1 MLNIKVMAH
10 NINETNGVWSVVVRG
25 EKPWHGL
32 GQTVK
37 EAMTSEQAIKLGGL
51 DYTVEKRP
59 LYVPGWEGT
68 MIEVPGYFSNVR
80 VDTNSPLGVVKGRY
94 KIVQNRDAFGFFD
107 SIIDKGEAIFETAG
121 ALGNGERIFITAKL
135 PEDMLVRGEKIEKYI
150 LLTNSHDG
158 TTTIVAGFTSV
169 RVLCQNTL
177 TAALKKLDN
186 KVSISHTASAESRL
200 KEASRVMGI
209 ASKYMDEVN
218 TTFESMTTRK
228 LSDLEM
234 KYFIE
239 TVMQN
244 SIKEDKADKE
254 ASTRMKN
261 LVDQVYSFAITHP
274 TQTTEAA
281 YRTLWGAY
289 NGISGYYNFLKD
301 YKNADQKMKDMNYG
315 YANDKIA
322 KAFDQAVVML

>member
-1 MLNIKVMAH
+1 MAH
-10 NINETNGVWSVVVRG
+10 NLNETNGKVSFAARG
-25 EKPWHGL
+25 EKAWHGL
-32 GQTVK
+32 GQYVS
-37 EAMTSEQAIKLGGL
+37 EAMTSEQAIELGGL
-51 DYTVEKRP
+51 NYTVEKRP
-59 LYVPGWEGT
+59 LYAPGWAGT
-68 MIEVPGYFSNVR
+68 MVEAEGHYGNVR
-80 VDTNSPLGVVKGRY
+80 TDTNEILGIVKGRY
-94 KIVQNRDAFGFFD
+94 RIVQNKDAFGFFD
-107 SIIDKGEAIFETAG
+107 TIIDKGEAIFETAG
-121 ALGNGERIFITAKL
+121 ALGKGERIFVTAKL
-135 PEDMLVRGEKIEKYI
+135 PEDMLVRGERVEKYI
-150 LLTNSHDG
+150 MLTNSHDG
-158 TTTIVAGFTSV
+158 TSTIIAGFTPI
-169 RVLCQNTL
+169 RVVCNNTL
-177 TAALKKLDN
+177 TAALKNLDN

-209 ASKYMDEVN
+209 ASRYMDEVN

-239 TVMQN
+239 TVMKT
-244 SIKEDKADKE
+244 SMKEDKSDKE

-315 YANDKIA
+315 YANDKIS

>member
-1 MLNIKVMAH
+1 MAH
-10 NINETNGVWSVVVRG
+10 KLNETNGKVSFAARG
-25 EKPWHGL
+25 EKAWHGL
-32 GQTVK
+32 GQYVS
-37 EAMTSEQAIKLGGL
+37 EAMTSEQAIELGGL
-51 DYTVEKRP
+51 NYTVEKRP
-59 LYVPGWEGT
+59 LYAPGWEGT
-68 MIEVPGYFSNVR
+68 MVEAEGHYGNVR
-80 VDTNSPLGVVKGRY
+80 TDTNEILGIVKGRY
-94 KIVQNRDAFGFFD
+94 KIVQNKDAFGFFD
-107 SIIDKGEAIFETAG
+107 AIIDQGEAIFETAG
-121 ALGNGERIFITAKL
+121 ALGKGERIFVTAKL
-135 PEDMLVRGEKIEKYI
+135 PEDMLVHGERVEKYI
-150 LLTNSHDG
+150 MLTNSHDG
-158 TTTIVAGFTSV
+158 TSTIIAGFTPI
-169 RVLCQNTL
+169 RVVCNNTL
-177 TAALKKLDN
+177 TAALKNLDN

-218 TTFESMTTRK
+218 MTFESMTTRR

-239 TVMQN
+239 TVMKN
-244 SIKEDKADKE
+244 GVKEDKSDKE

-301 YKNADQKMKDMNYG
+301 YRNADQKMKDMNYG

>member
-1 MLNIKVMAH
+1 MAH
-10 NINETNGVWSVVVRG
+10 KLNETNGKVSFAARG
-25 EKPWHGL
+25 EKAWHGL
-32 GQTVK
+32 GQYVS
-37 EAMTSEQAIKLGGL
+37 EAMTSEQAIELGGL
-51 DYTVEKRP
+51 NYTVEKRP
-59 LYVPGWEGT
+59 LYAPGWAGT
-68 MIEVPGYFSNVR
+68 MVEAEGHYGNVR
-80 VDTNSPLGVVKGRY
+80 TDTNEILGIVKGRY
-94 KIVQNRDAFGFFD
+94 KIVQNKDAFGFFD
-107 SIIDKGEAIFETAG
+107 AIIDQGEAIFETAG
-121 ALGNGERIFITAKL
+121 ALGKGERIFVTAKL
-135 PEDMLVRGEKIEKYI
+135 PEDMLVHGERVEKYI
-150 LLTNSHDG
+150 MLTNSHDG
-158 TTTIVAGFTSV
+158 TSTIIAGFTPI
-169 RVLCQNTL
+169 RVVCNNTL
-177 TAALKKLDN
+177 TAALKNLDN

-218 TTFESMTTRK
+218 TTFESMTTRR

-239 TVMQN
+239 TVMKN
-244 SIKEDKADKE
+244 GVKEDKSDKE

-301 YKNADQKMKDMNYG
+301 YRNADQKMKDMNYG
-315 YANDKIA
+315 YANDKIS

>member
-1 MLNIKVMAH
+1 MAH
-10 NINETNGVWSVVVRG
+10 KINETNGVWSVVVRG
-25 EKPWHGL
+25 EKAWHGL
-32 GQTVK
+32 GQTVQ

-68 MIEVPGYFSNVR
+68 MVEVPGYFSNVR

-94 KIVQNRDAFGFFD
+94 QIVQNRDAFGFFD

-135 PEDMLVRGEKIEKYI
+135 PEDMLVRGERIEKYI

-158 TTTIVAGFTSV
+158 STTIVAGFTSV

-177 TAALKKLDN
+177 TAALKNLDN

-209 ASKYMDEVN
+209 ASKYMNEVN
-218 TTFESMTTRK
+218 TTFDSMSTRK

-239 TVMQN
+239 TVMKN
-244 SIKEDKADKE
+244 GAKEDKSDKE

-301 YKNADQKMKDMNYG
+301 YKSADQKMKDMNYG
-315 YANDKIA
+315 YANDKIS
-322 KAFDQAVVML
+322 KAFDQAVIML

>member
-1 MLNIKVMAH
+1 MAH
-10 NINETNGVWSVVVRG
+10 NLNENNGKVSFAARG
-25 EKPWHGL
+25 EKAWHGL
-32 GQTVK
+32 GQYVS
-37 EAMTSEQAIKLGGL
+37 EAMTSEQAIELGGL
-51 DYTVEKRP
+51 NYTVEKRP
-59 LYVPGWEGT
+59 LYAPGWAGT
-68 MIEVPGYFSNVR
+68 MVEAEGHYGNVR
-80 VDTNSPLGVVKGRY
+80 TDTNEILGIVKGRY
-94 KIVQNRDAFGFFD
+94 QIVQNKDAFGFFD
-107 SIIDKGEAIFETAG
+107 AIIDQGEAIFETAG
-121 ALGNGERIFITAKL
+121 ALGKGERIFVTAKL
-135 PEDMLVRGEKIEKYI
+135 PDDMLVRGEKVEKYI
-150 LLTNSHDG
+150 MLTNSHDG
-158 TTTIVAGFTSV
+158 TSTIIAGFTPI
-169 RVLCQNTL
+169 RVVCNNTL
-177 TAALKKLDN
+177 TAALKNLDN

-218 TTFESMTTRK
+218 MTFESMTTRK

-239 TVMQN
+239 AVMKN
-244 SIKEDKADKE
+244 GIKEDKSDKE

-301 YKNADQKMKDMNYG
+301 YRNADQKMKDMNYG
-315 YANDKIA
+315 YANDKIS

>member
-1 MLNIKVMAH
+1 MAH
-10 NINETNGVWSVVVRG
+10 KLNETNGKVSFAARG
-25 EKPWHGL
+25 EKAWHGL
-32 GQTVK
+32 GQYVS
-37 EAMTSEQAIKLGGL
+37 EAMTSEQAIELGGL
-51 DYTVEKRP
+51 NYTVEKRP
-59 LYVPGWEGT
+59 LYAPGWAGT
-68 MIEVPGYFSNVR
+68 MVEAEGHYGNVR
-80 VDTNSPLGVVKGRY
+80 TDTNEILGIVKGRY
-94 KIVQNRDAFGFFD
+94 RIVQNKDAFGFFD
-107 SIIDKGEAIFETAG
+107 TIIDKGEAIFETAG
-121 ALGNGERIFITAKL
+121 ALGKGERIFVTAKL
-135 PEDMLVRGEKIEKYI
+135 PEDMLVRGERVEKYI
-150 LLTNSHDG
+150 MLTNSHDG
-158 TTTIVAGFTSV
+158 TSTIIAGFTPI
-169 RVLCQNTL
+169 RVVCNNTL

-218 TTFESMTTRK
+218 MTFESMTTRK

-239 TVMQN
+239 TVMKN
-244 SIKEDKADKE
+244 SIKEDTSDKE

>member
-1 MLNIKVMAH
+1 MAH
-10 NINETNGVWSVVVRG
+10 KLNETNGKVSFAARG
-25 EKPWHGL
+25 EKAWHGL
-32 GQTVK
+32 GQYVS
-37 EAMTSEQAIKLGGL
+37 EAMTSEQAIELGGL
-51 DYTVEKRP
+51 NYTVEKRP
-59 LYVPGWEGT
+59 LYAPGWAGT
-68 MIEVPGYFSNVR
+68 MVEAEGHYGNVR
-80 VDTNSPLGVVKGRY
+80 TDTNEILGIVKGRY
-94 KIVQNRDAFGFFD
+94 RIVQNKDAFGFFD
-107 SIIDKGEAIFETAG
+107 TIIDKGEAIFETAG
-121 ALGNGERIFITAKL
+121 ALGKGERIFVTAKL
-135 PEDMLVRGEKIEKYI
+135 PEDMLVRGERVEKYI
-150 LLTNSHDG
+150 MLTNSHDG
-158 TTTIVAGFTSV
+158 TSTIIAGFTPI
-169 RVLCQNTL
+169 RVVCNNTL

-218 TTFESMTTRK
+218 MTFESMTTRK

-239 TVMQN
+239 TVMKT
-244 SIKEDKADKE
+244 SMKEDKSDKE

>member
-1 MLNIKVMAH
+1 MAH
-10 NINETNGVWSVVVRG
+10 KLNETNGKVSFAARG
-25 EKPWHGL
+25 EKAWHGL
-32 GQTVK
+32 GQYVS
-37 EAMTSEQAIKLGGL
+37 EAMTSEQAIELGGL
-51 DYTVEKRP
+51 NYTVEKRP
-59 LYVPGWEGT
+59 LYAPGWAGT
-68 MIEVPGYFSNVR
+68 MVEAEGHYGNVR
-80 VDTNSPLGVVKGRY
+80 TDTNEILGIVKGRY
-94 KIVQNRDAFGFFD
+94 RIVQNKDAFGFFD
-107 SIIDKGEAIFETAG
+107 TIIDKGEAIFETAG
-121 ALGNGERIFITAKL
+121 ALGKGERIFVTAKL
-135 PEDMLVRGEKIEKYI
+135 PEDMLVRGERVEKYI
-150 LLTNSHDG
+150 MLTNSHDG
-158 TTTIVAGFTSV
+158 TSTIIAGFTPI
-169 RVLCQNTL
+169 RVVCNNTL

-218 TTFESMTTRK
+218 MTFESMTTRK

-239 TVMQN
+239 TVMKT
-244 SIKEDKADKE
+244 SMKEDKSDKE

-261 LVDQVYSFAITHP
+261 LVDQVYSFAISHP

>member
-1 MLNIKVMAH
+1 
-10 NINETNGVWSVVVRG
+10 
-25 EKPWHGL
+25 
-32 GQTVK
+32 
-37 EAMTSEQAIKLGGL
+37 MTSEQAIELGGL
-51 DYTVEKRP
+51 NYTVEKRP
-59 LYVPGWEGT
+59 LYAPGWQGT
-68 MIEVPGYFSNVR
+68 MVEAEGHYGNVR
-80 VDTNSPLGVVKGRY
+80 TDTNEILGIVKGRY
-94 KIVQNRDAFGFFD
+94 RIVQNKDAFGFFD
-107 SIIDKGEAIFETAG
+107 TIIDQGEAIFETAG
-121 ALGNGERIFITAKL
+121 ALGKGERIFVTAKL
-135 PEDMLVRGEKIEKYI
+135 PEDMLVHGEKVEKYI
-150 LLTNSHDG
+150 MLTNSHDG
-158 TTTIVAGFTSV
+158 TSTIIAGFTPI
-169 RVLCQNTL
+169 RVVCNNTL
-177 TAALKKLDN
+177 TAALKNIDN

-218 TTFESMTTRK
+218 MTFESMTTRR

-239 TVMQN
+239 TVMKN
-244 SIKEDKADKE
+244 GIKEDKSDKE
-254 ASTRMKN
+254 ASTRMNN

-301 YKNADQKMKDMNYG
+301 YRNADQKMKDMSYG
-315 YANDKIA
+315 YANDKIS

>member
-1 MLNIKVMAH
+1 MAH
-10 NINETNGVWSVVVRG
+10 NLNETNGKVSFAARG
-25 EKPWHGL
+25 EKAWHGL
-32 GQTVK
+32 GQYVS
-37 EAMTSEQAIKLGGL
+37 EAMTSEQAIELGGL
-51 DYTVEKRP
+51 NYTVEKRP
-59 LYVPGWEGT
+59 LYAPGWQGT
-68 MIEVPGYFSNVR
+68 MVEAEGHYGNVR
-80 VDTNSPLGVVKGRY
+80 TDTNEILGIVKGRY
-94 KIVQNRDAFGFFD
+94 KIVQNKDAFGFFD
-107 SIIDKGEAIFETAG
+107 AIIDKGEAIFETAG
-121 ALGNGERIFITAKL
+121 ALGRGERIFVTAKL
-135 PEDMLVRGEKIEKYI
+135 PEDMLVHGERVEKYI
-150 LLTNSHDG
+150 MLTNSHDG
-158 TTTIVAGFTSV
+158 TSTIIAGFTPI
-169 RVLCQNTL
+169 RVVCNNTL
-177 TAALKKLDN
+177 TAALKNLDN

-218 TTFESMTTRK
+218 MTFESMTTRK

-239 TVMQN
+239 TVMKN
-244 SIKEDKADKE
+244 GIKEDKSDKE

-261 LVDQVYSFAITHP
+261 LVDQVYSFTVSHP

-301 YKNADQKMKDMNYG
+301 YRNADQKMKDMNYG
-315 YANDKIA
+315 YANDKIS

>member
-1 MLNIKVMAH
+1 MAH
-10 NINETNGVWSVVVRG
+10 KLNETNGKVSFAARG
-25 EKPWHGL
+25 EKAWHGL
-32 GQTVK
+32 GQYVS
-37 EAMTSEQAIKLGGL
+37 EAMTSEQAIELGGL
-51 DYTVEKRP
+51 NYTVEKRP
-59 LYVPGWEGT
+59 LYAPGWEGT
-68 MIEVPGYFSNVR
+68 MVEAEGHYGNVR
-80 VDTNSPLGVVKGRY
+80 TDTNDILGIVKGRY
-94 KIVQNRDAFGFFD
+94 NIVQNKDAFGFFD
-107 SIIDKGEAIFETAG
+107 TIIDKGEAIFETAG
-121 ALGNGERIFITAKL
+121 ALGKGERIFVTAKL
-135 PEDMLVRGEKIEKYI
+135 PEDMLVRGEKVEKYI
-150 LLTNSHDG
+150 MLTNSHDG
-158 TTTIVAGFTSV
+158 TSKIIAGFTPI
-169 RVLCQNTL
+169 RVVCNNTL
-177 TAALKKLDN
+177 TAALKNLDN

-218 TTFESMTTRK
+218 MTFESMTTRR

-239 TVMQN
+239 TVMKN
-244 SIKEDKADKE
+244 GIKEDKSDKE
-254 ASTRMKN
+254 ASTRMNN

-301 YKNADQKMKDMNYG
+301 YRNADQKMKDMSYG
-315 YANDKIA
+315 YANDKIS

>member
-1 MLNIKVMAH
+1 MAH
-10 NINETNGVWSVVVRG
+10 NLNETNGKVAFAARG
-25 EKPWHGL
+25 EKAWHGL
-32 GQTVK
+32 GQYVS
-37 EAMTSEQAIKLGGL
+37 EAMTSEQAIELGGL
-51 DYTVEKRP
+51 NYTVEKRP
-59 LYVPGWEGT
+59 LYAPGWAGT
-68 MIEVPGYFSNVR
+68 MVEAEGHYGNVR
-80 VDTNSPLGVVKGRY
+80 TDTNDILGIVKGRY
-94 KIVQNRDAFGFFD
+94 RIVQNKDAFGFFD
-107 SIIDKGEAIFETAG
+107 TIIDKGEAIFETAG
-121 ALGNGERIFITAKL
+121 ALGKGERIFVTAKL
-135 PEDMLVRGEKIEKYI
+135 PEDMLVRGERVEKYI
-150 LLTNSHDG
+150 MLTNSHDG
-158 TTTIVAGFTSV
+158 TSTIIAGFTPI
-169 RVLCQNTL
+169 RVVCNNTL

-239 TVMQN
+239 TVMKN
-244 SIKEDKADKE
+244 SIKEDTSDKE

-261 LVDQVYSFAITHP
+261 LVDQVYSFAISHP

>member
-1 MLNIKVMAH
+1 
-10 NINETNGVWSVVVRG
+10 
-25 EKPWHGL
+25 L
-32 GQTVK
+32 G
-37 EAMTSEQAIKLGGL
+37 I
-51 DYTVEKRP
+51 
-59 LYVPGWEGT
+59 
-68 MIEVPGYFSNVR
+68 
-80 VDTNSPLGVVKGRY
+80 VKGRY
-94 KIVQNRDAFGFFD
+94 RIVQNKDAFGFFD
-107 SIIDKGEAIFETAG
+107 TIIDRGEAIFETAG
-121 ALGNGERIFITAKL
+121 ALGKGERIFVTAKL
-135 PEDMLVRGEKIEKYI
+135 PEDMLVRGERVEKYI
-150 LLTNSHDG
+150 MLTNSHDG
-158 TTTIVAGFTSV
+158 TSTIIAGFTPI
-169 RVLCQNTL
+169 RVVCNNTL

-218 TTFESMTTRK
+218 MTFESMTTRK

-239 TVMQN
+239 TVMKN
-244 SIKEDKADKE
+244 SIKEDTSDKE

-322 KAFDQAVVML
+322 KAFDQAVIML

>member
-1 MLNIKVMAH
+1 MAH
-10 NINETNGVWSVVVRG
+10 KLNETNGKVSFAPRG
-25 EKPWHGL
+25 EKAWHGL
-32 GQTVK
+32 GQYVS
-37 EAMTSEQAIKLGGL
+37 EAMTSEQAIELGGL
-51 DYTVEKRP
+51 NYTVEKRP
-59 LYVPGWEGT
+59 LYAPGWEGT
-68 MIEVPGYFSNVR
+68 MVEAEGHYGNVR
-80 VDTNSPLGVVKGRY
+80 TDTNEILGIVKGRY
-94 KIVQNRDAFGFFD
+94 RIVQNKDAFGFFD
-107 SIIDKGEAIFETAG
+107 TIIDKGEAIFETAG
-121 ALGNGERIFITAKL
+121 ALGKGERIFVTAKL
-135 PEDMLVRGEKIEKYI
+135 PEDMLVRGERVEKYI
-150 LLTNSHDG
+150 MLTNSHDG
-158 TTTIVAGFTSV
+158 TSTIIAGFTPI
-169 RVLCQNTL
+169 RVVCNNTL

-218 TTFESMTTRK
+218 MTFESMTTRK

-239 TVMQN
+239 TVMKN
-244 SIKEDKADKE
+244 SIKEDKSDKE

>member
-1 MLNIKVMAH
+1 MAH
-10 NINETNGVWSVVVRG
+10 KLNETNGKVSFAARG
-25 EKPWHGL
+25 EKAWHGL
-32 GQTVK
+32 GQYVS
-37 EAMTSEQAIKLGGL
+37 EAMTSEQAIELGGL
-51 DYTVEKRP
+51 NYTVEKRP
-59 LYVPGWEGT
+59 LYAPGWEGT
-68 MIEVPGYFSNVR
+68 MVEAEGHYGNVR
-80 VDTNSPLGVVKGRY
+80 TDTNEILGIVKGRY
-94 KIVQNRDAFGFFD
+94 KIVQNKDAFGFFD
-107 SIIDKGEAIFETAG
+107 AIIDKGEAIFETAG
-121 ALGNGERIFITAKL
+121 ALGKGERIFVTAKL
-135 PEDMLVRGEKIEKYI
+135 PEDMLVHGERVEKYI
-150 LLTNSHDG
+150 MLTNSHDG
-158 TTTIVAGFTSV
+158 TSTIIAGFTPI
-169 RVLCQNTL
+169 RVVCNNTL
-177 TAALKKLDN
+177 TAALKNLDN

-218 TTFESMTTRK
+218 MTFESMTTRK

-239 TVMQN
+239 TVMKN
-244 SIKEDKADKE
+244 GIKEDKSDKE

-301 YKNADQKMKDMNYG
+301 YRNADQKMKDMNYG
-315 YANDKIA
+315 YANDKIS

>member
-1 MLNIKVMAH
+1 MAH
-10 NINETNGVWSVVVRG
+10 KLNETNGKVSFAARG
-25 EKPWHGL
+25 EKAWHGL
-32 GQTVK
+32 GQYVS
-37 EAMTSEQAIKLGGL
+37 EAMTSEQAIELGGL
-51 DYTVEKRP
+51 NYTVEKRP
-59 LYVPGWEGT
+59 LYAPGWEGT
-68 MIEVPGYFSNVR
+68 MVEAEGHYGNVR
-80 VDTNSPLGVVKGRY
+80 TDTNDILGIVKGRY
-94 KIVQNRDAFGFFD
+94 NIVQNKDAFGFFD
-107 SIIDKGEAIFETAG
+107 TIIDKGEAIFETAG
-121 ALGNGERIFITAKL
+121 ALGKGERIFVTAKL
-135 PEDMLVRGEKIEKYI
+135 PEDMLVRGEKVEKYI
-150 LLTNSHDG
+150 MLTNSHDG
-158 TTTIVAGFTSV
+158 TSKIISGFKPI
-169 RVLCQNTL
+169 RVVCNNTL
-177 TAALKKLDN
+177 TAALKNLDN

-218 TTFESMTTRK
+218 MTFESMTTRR

-239 TVMQN
+239 TVMKN
-244 SIKEDKADKE
+244 GIKEDKSDKE
-254 ASTRMKN
+254 ASTRMNN

-301 YKNADQKMKDMNYG
+301 YRNADQKMKDMSYG
-315 YANDKIA
+315 YANDKIS

>member
-1 MLNIKVMAH
+1 MAH
-10 NINETNGVWSVVVRG
+10 NLNETNGKVSFAARG
-25 EKPWHGL
+25 EKAWHGL
-32 GQTVK
+32 GQYVS
-37 EAMTSEQAIKLGGL
+37 EAMTSEQAIELGGL
-51 DYTVEKRP
+51 NYTVEKRP
-59 LYVPGWEGT
+59 LYAPGWEGT
-68 MIEVPGYFSNVR
+68 MVEAEGHYGNVR
-80 VDTNSPLGVVKGRY
+80 TDTNDILGIVKGRY
-94 KIVQNRDAFGFFD
+94 NIVQNKDAFGFFD
-107 SIIDKGEAIFETAG
+107 TIIDNGEAIFETAG
-121 ALGNGERIFITAKL
+121 ALGKGERIFVTAKL
-135 PEDMLVRGEKIEKYI
+135 PEDMLVRGEKVEKYI
-150 LLTNSHDG
+150 MLTNSHDG
-158 TTTIVAGFTSV
+158 TSKIIAGFTPI
-169 RVLCQNTL
+169 RVVCNNTL
-177 TAALKKLDN
+177 TAALKNIDN

-218 TTFESMTTRK
+218 MTFDSMTTRK

-239 TVMQN
+239 TVMKGN
-244 SIKEDKADKE
+244 VKEDKSDKE

-261 LVDQVYSFAITHP
+261 LVDQVYSFAISHP

-315 YANDKIA
+315 YANDKIS

>member
-1 MLNIKVMAH
+1 MAH
-10 NINETNGVWSVVVRG
+10 KLNETNGKVSFAARG
-25 EKPWHGL
+25 EKAWHGL
-32 GQTVK
+32 GQYVS
-37 EAMTSEQAIKLGGL
+37 EAMTSEQAIELGGL
-51 DYTVEKRP
+51 NYTVEKRP
-59 LYVPGWEGT
+59 LYAPGWEGT
-68 MIEVPGYFSNVR
+68 MVEAEGHYGNVR
-80 VDTNSPLGVVKGRY
+80 TDTNEILGIVKGRY
-94 KIVQNRDAFGFFD
+94 KIVQNKDAFGFFD
-107 SIIDKGEAIFETAG
+107 AIIDQGEAIFETAG
-121 ALGNGERIFITAKL
+121 ALGKGERIFVTAKL
-135 PEDMLVRGEKIEKYI
+135 PEDMLVHGERVEKYI
-150 LLTNSHDG
+150 MLTNSHDG
-158 TTTIVAGFTSV
+158 TSTIIAGFTPI
-169 RVLCQNTL
+169 RVVCNNTL
-177 TAALKKLDN
+177 TAALKNLDN

-218 TTFESMTTRK
+218 MTFESMTTRR

-239 TVMQN
+239 TVMKN
-244 SIKEDKADKE
+244 GVKEDKSDKE

-301 YKNADQKMKDMNYG
+301 YRNADQKMKDMNYG
-315 YANDKIA
+315 YANDKIS

>member
-1 MLNIKVMAH
+1 
-10 NINETNGVWSVVVRG
+10 
-25 EKPWHGL
+25 
-32 GQTVK
+32 
-37 EAMTSEQAIKLGGL
+37 
-51 DYTVEKRP
+51 
-59 LYVPGWEGT
+59 
-68 MIEVPGYFSNVR
+68 
-80 VDTNSPLGVVKGRY
+80 
-94 KIVQNRDAFGFFD
+94 
-107 SIIDKGEAIFETAG
+107 
-121 ALGNGERIFITAKL
+121 
-135 PEDMLVRGEKIEKYI
+135 MLVRGERVEKYI
-150 LLTNSHDG
+150 MLTNSHDG
-158 TTTIVAGFTSV
+158 TSTIIAGFTPI
-169 RVLCQNTL
+169 RVVCNNTL

-218 TTFESMTTRK
+218 MTFESMTTRK

-239 TVMQN
+239 TVMKT
-244 SIKEDKADKE
+244 SMKEDKSDKE

-322 KAFDQAVVML
+322 KAFDQAVIML